1 MKYKCCPTR
10 IYNMDERSTYYNRPR
25 FKESNWS
32 QRTNRIGS
40 VNSWERGKN
49 TINFYTLFISP
60 RKRMDM
66 KLAKNGPSVA
76 VYECIKNGWTT
87 HENFMNWLKQYH
99 TNHTKENP
107 VS

>member
-1 MKYKCCPTR
+1 
-10 IYNMDERSTYYNRPR
+10 MDERSTYYNRSR

-40 VNSWERGKN
+40 VTNWERGKN
-49 TINFYTLFISP
+49 NTVICATSASGSFILPLFISP

-87 HENFMNWLKQYH
+87 DENFMKWLKQYH